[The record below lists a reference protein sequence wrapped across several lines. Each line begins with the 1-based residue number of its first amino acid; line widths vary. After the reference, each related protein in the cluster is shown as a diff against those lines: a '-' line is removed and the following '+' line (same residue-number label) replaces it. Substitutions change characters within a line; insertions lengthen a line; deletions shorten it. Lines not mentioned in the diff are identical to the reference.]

1 MDCRETRTLLNAF
14 HDGELPAADRPRVEE
29 HLRGCTECSGLLAD
43 LGRADRA
50 AGVPDPGPAYWD
62 RFNARVMD
70 RVGREADDPG
80 AKILRPKG
88 GWFRE
93 QLRYLVPAAAAAALV
108 LGVVYYGGMHP
119 GAPTPNVPP
128 PAGGPKARDSAGDR
142 VAKGEPGSRVEK
154 KTGAP
159 TVERR
164 PPPPAVTEERP
175 PSMTPGGR
183 DLRTDR
189 SAPAGDVEASR
200 ERPSPPAPLALPSP
214 PPTVPPRAAPAGS
227 PPAAP
232 ADGVAARVEGERK
245 KMAGTSDRMA
255 EAQGVGKVESAST
268 TAKEPSAGS
277 PCGLART
284 LAERKRIREAEEAQR
299 TCLAGDLD
307 APSRER
313 NLVFLAE
320 LLDRQARFAEADAVI
335 ADVERQFPQSRPLEV
350 YRRERAMVQ
359 KEPGAVPVTR

>member
-14 HDGELPAADRPRVEE
+14 HDGELPVADRSRVEE

-70 RVGREADDPG
+70 RVGREADGPE

-119 GAPTPNVPP
+119 GAPT
-128 PAGGPKARDSAGDR
+128 
-142 VAKGEPGSRVEK
+142 
-154 KTGAP
+154 
-159 TVERR
+159 VERR
-164 PPPPAVTEERP
+164 PPPPGVTGERP

-189 SAPAGDVEASR
+189 SAPAGDVEALR

-245 KMAGTSDRMA
+245 KMAGTSSRMA
-255 EAQGVGKVESAST
+255 ETQGVGKAESAST